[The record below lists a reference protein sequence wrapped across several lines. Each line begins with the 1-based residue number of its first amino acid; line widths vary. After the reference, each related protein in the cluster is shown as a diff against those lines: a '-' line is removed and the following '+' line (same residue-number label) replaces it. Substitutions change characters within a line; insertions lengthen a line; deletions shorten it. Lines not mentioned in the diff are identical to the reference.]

1 MEFTHF
7 LRRLVLPPGG
17 FFSMLAFAGLL
28 RRRWPGPARKLALL
42 TLALL
47 WALSTPWLSFGLM
60 SLLESDATLTP
71 AQLSGLQA
79 DTIVVLGGGLRSD
92 SPEYGRPQ
100 PSLSSLERLRYGIWL
115 QRRLNLPLLLSS
127 GNTDPSRSQL
137 SEAAAMAEV
146 ARDEFQL
153 GQIELEEKSRTTWE
167 NARECAGLLLPRNR
181 RRVLLVT
188 DLHHMRRARS
198 CFEAQ
203 GFTVLAAPVG
213 TAAPGRFERGLF
225 AWLPSYA
232 ALNRSSMALEE
243 ALGNLV
249 YSLRRLL

>member
-1 MEFTHF
+1 MELTHG

-17 FFSMLAFAGLL
+17 FFLLLAAAAVLQ
-28 RRRWPGPARKLALL
+28 RRWPGPARKLALL
-42 TLALL
+42 SVALL
-47 WALSTPWLSFGLM
+47 WALSTPWISFWLITR
-60 SLLESDATLTP
+60 LESDPLLTP
-71 AQLSGLQA
+71 DRLSGMQA
-79 DTIVVLGGGLRSD
+79 DAIVVLGGGLRSD

-100 PSLSSLERLRYGIWL
+100 PSLSSLERLRYGVWL

-127 GNTDPSRSQL
+127 GNTDPARSQL
-137 SEAAAMAEV
+137 SEAAAMAAV

-153 GQIELEEKSRTTWE
+153 GPVELEEKSRTTWE
-167 NARECAGLLLPRNR
+167 NAEQCAALLLPRNLR
-181 RRVLLVT
+181 RILLVT
-188 DLHHMRRARS
+188 DLHHMRRARN
-198 CFEAQ
+198 CFEAE

-213 TAAPGRFERGLF
+213 NSAPARFERGLF

-249 YSLRRLL
+249 YGLRRRL